1 MRRCVFFTV
10 ATMAIASG
18 FSLLAHGQFQEPTRE
33 ELQMTADPKAP
44 GAAAVYLY
52 REETVDDT
60 HHFHTLYSRIKIL
73 TEKGKDL
80 ATQTIPY
87 EKGSFKISAIQGRTI
102 HSDGKAIPLTAKP
115 EDLMAVKV
123 GGYQRNKMV
132 FTLPDVQVG
141 SILEYRL
148 QVQYSDDMVYEPDWK
163 VQQPY
168 FVHKAHYFFTP
179 TSGGMV
185 TNSHGDP
192 LNRMM
197 YSLTGTKDLKVVRDT
212 QGRYSVDVEDIPAT
226 PDEDW
231 MPPLN
236 SLTWGVHIYY
246 TNATSAQDFWSYEAK
261 FWERDTSR
269 FASVSKTLKEAAAEI
284 VGANDSDEV
293 KAHKVYDA
301 VMKLENTDYTREK
314 SEAERKKQKM
324 KAVKDAE
331 GVWKQKSGSS
341 DQLALLYVAL
351 ARAAG
356 LTAYAMVVSD
366 RDQTIFDPGYL
377 NSRQLDDYLAVLVI
391 GGKEVFLDPG
401 QAQCPF
407 GLLAWKHT
415 FAGGLREGPQG
426 VRLDSTP
433 GNSYTEN
440 TMDREADLKMAPDG
454 TATGTIR
461 VVMKGQEALRWRHV
475 AVENDADEVKKQFN
489 EWMKD
494 YVPEGVQVD
503 FDHFL
508 ALDDYSTNLVGMMK
522 VSGLLASATGKRYFL
537 PGQFFA
543 THGAHPFVSEEQR
556 RIPVDVHFPERITDD
571 VTYHLPDGYGMDS
584 MPAGD
589 VIQESDYAQFRVTAS
604 HQADSVK
611 IGRVLEYNFT
621 LLDAKD
627 YIGLR
632 DFYQKVARADQQQL
646 VLVKQ

>member
-1 MRRCVFFTV
+1 
-10 ATMAIASG
+10 
-18 FSLLAHGQFQEPTRE
+18 
-33 ELQMTADPKAP
+33 
-44 GAAAVYLY
+44 
-52 REETVDDT
+52 
-60 HHFHTLYSRIKIL
+60 
-73 TEKGKDL
+73 
-80 ATQTIPY
+80 
-87 EKGSFKISAIQGRTI
+87 
-102 HSDGKAIPLTAKP
+102 
-115 EDLMAVKV
+115 
-123 GGYQRNKMV
+123 
-132 FTLPDVQVG
+132 
-141 SILEYRL
+141 
-148 QVQYSDDMVYEPDWK
+148 
-163 VQQPY
+163 
-168 FVHKAHYFFTP
+168 
-179 TSGGMV
+179 MV

-212 QGRYSVDVEDIPAT
+212 QGRYSVDVEDIPAI

-246 TNATSAQDFWSYEAK
+246 TNATSLQDFWSYEAK

-269 FASVSKTLKEAAAEI
+269 FANVSKTIKEAAAGL
-284 VGANDSDEV
+284 VGPNDTDEV
-293 KAHKVYDA
+293 KARKLYDA

-314 SEAERKKQKM
+314 SQAERKKEKV
-324 KAVKDAE
+324 KATKDVE

-341 DQLALLYVAL
+341 DQLTLLYIAL

-356 LTAYAMVVSD
+356 LTAYAMVVAD

-377 NSRQLDDYLAVLVI
+377 NSRQLDDYLAVVGI

-415 FAGGLREGPQG
+415 LAGGLREGPQG

-433 GNSYTEN
+433 SSTYTEN
-440 TMDREADLKMAPDG
+440 SMDREADLKIAPDG
-454 TATGTIR
+454 TVTGTIR
-461 VVMKGQEALRWRHV
+461 VVMKGQEALRWRHI
-475 AVENDADEVKKQFN
+475 AVENDTDEVKKRFN
-489 EWMKD
+489 EWMTD

-508 ALDDYSTNLVGMMK
+508 ALDEYNANLVGMVK
-522 VSGLLASATGKRYFL
+522 VTGQLGSATGKRYFL

-543 THGAHPFVSEEQR
+543 THGAHPFVSEEHR
-556 RIPVDVHFPERITDD
+556 MIPVDVHFPERIGDD
-571 VTYHLPDGYGMDS
+571 VTYRLPDGYQVDS
-584 MPAGD
+584 MPEGD
-589 VIQESDYAQFRVTAS
+589 VIQESDHAQLRATAS